1 MFKDGVNQVTDHG
14 TNLRFLYDTGTNFTS
29 ISSTLAQSLGLSGKP
44 SEFQCTIS
52 GTTTLNGYQIDAI
65 QMTGYSGDTYTVTN
79 ARICVDADP
88 APFGGVAD
96 ARIGSN
102 LFEQVPVLFNGDS
115 NTLMVLSDLR
125 NGDLNKDGCVDK
137 TDYQLLMSKLKSLSQ
152 RLEITGYT
160 EVGYDSSIGIN
171 YFTVQF
177 TESTGKAPIKLK
189 SATYD
194 FTGLDVQNGYDG
206 TQIVTLPM
214 NLKSGKKYYTYFN
227 LDKKSIGT
235 GTPLAQD
242 YLGGKVLLKFSDA
255 PTFTTTFDQ
264 LPNPILL
271 NQILSAG
278 ANFKLHTRLPTDPSF
293 DINRDGK
300 VTIKDASGTD

>member
-1 MFKDGVNQVTDHG
+1 MFKDGLNQVTDQG
-14 TNLRFLYDTGTNFTS
+14 TNLHFLYDTGTNFTA
-29 ISSTLAQSLGLSGKP
+29 ISSTMAQSLGLTGKP
-44 SEFQCTIS
+44 VKFQCTTG

-65 QMTGYSGDTYTVTN
+65 QMTGFSGDTYTVTN
-79 ARICVDADP
+79 ARICVDTDP

-115 NTLMVLSDLR
+115 NTLMVLSDLKK
-125 NGDLNKDGCVDK
+125 GDLNKDGCVDK
-137 TDYQLLMSKLKSLSQ
+137 TDYQLLMSKIPPLYLMSKLGSPSQ
-152 RLEITGYT
+152 LLIVTGYT

-171 YFTVQF
+171 YFTMQF

-194 FTGLDVQNGYDG
+194 FTGLDVQHGYDG

-214 NLKSGKKYYTYFN
+214 NLESGKKYYTYFN

-242 YLGGKVLLKFSDA
+242 YLGGKVLLKFSDG

-264 LPNPILL
+264 LPNPI
-271 NQILSAG
+271 
-278 ANFKLHTRLPTDPSF
+278 PPSQ
-293 DINRDGK
+293 
-300 VTIKDASGTD
+300 V